1 MTPSAY
7 GSRYAWG
14 HVTEGDRH
22 LIVSGGVGYTG
33 VPLRLGQPP
42 EITLVTLCGTA

>member
-14 HVTEGDRH
+14 HLRDGRRH
-22 LIVSGGVGYTG
+22 LIVSGGVGYSG
-33 VPLRLGQPP
+33 LPLRLFQPP
-42 EITLVTLCGTA
+42 EIVVVTIRRAI